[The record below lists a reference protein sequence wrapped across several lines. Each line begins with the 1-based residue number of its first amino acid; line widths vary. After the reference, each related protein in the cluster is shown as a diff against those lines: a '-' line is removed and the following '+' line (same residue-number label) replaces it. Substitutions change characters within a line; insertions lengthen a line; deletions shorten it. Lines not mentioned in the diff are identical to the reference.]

1 MYKLILVDDEE
12 EVRHGIIQKIEWV
25 KYGFE
30 IIGEVENGREALDL
44 IEKNIPDVI
53 ITDIKMPIMDGL
65 ELSSVLK
72 ENYPVIKIIILTGF
86 DEFKYAQQAIN
97 YGVVEYVLKPVL
109 PEDIVELLKKL
120 KAQIDGEIVQ
130 KEGVKKLREHYN
142 QSLPIMKDKFLTSL
156 ITSKIKKS
164 EVEKKIFAYNLNL
177 IGKGYSV
184 SSISIDSNSINTK
197 NYSEDDIE
205 LIKFAVMN
213 ISEEIIKKRSLGELF
228 FHINNIVIITNFEEF
243 DKLNIY
249 KKTYL
254 ALEEIRQSVE
264 KYLKLTVTIGIG
276 NVCDDINYLA
286 DSFKSALSALDYR
299 LVIGNNKVIY
309 IEDLEPQA
317 AEVIVF
323 DENKEKAL
331 ITSIKFGSENEIIDI
346 VDMLFKDIGDTKT
359 SFKDYQ
365 IYLLEILAAI
375 VKISKSLQLDMKDVL
390 ELNYNLFVE
399 MYQFNTIEEVKS
411 WIKGI
416 CIKLLNYISYKRQ
429 DNCKLLLEKAKD
441 YINNNY
447 SDVDIGINKVSNYV
461 HISPCYLSMIFKKET
476 GETFLNYLVSIRL
489 EVAKDMLR
497 STNLKTFEIAEKIG
511 YSDPNYF
518 SYFFKK
524 NFGISPR
531 EYRNN
536 LSKG

>member
-1 MYKLILVDDEE
+1 MMYKLILVDDEE
-12 EVRHGIIQKIEWV
+12 EVRQGIIQKIEWE

-44 IEKNIPDVI
+44 IEKNIPDVV

-65 ELSSVLK
+65 ELSSILK
-72 ENYPVIKIIILTGF
+72 ENFPVIKIIILTGF
-86 DEFKYAQQAIN
+86 DEFKYAKQAIN
-97 YGVVEYVLKPVL
+97 YGVVEYALKPVL
-109 PEDIVELLKKL
+109 PKDMVELLKKL
-120 KAQIDGEIVQ
+120 KAQIDEEIAQ
-130 KEGVKKLREHYN
+130 KEGVKKLREHYT
-142 QSLPIMKDKFLTSL
+142 QSLPIMRDKFLTSL
-156 ITSKIKKS
+156 ITGKLKKS
-164 EVEKKIFAYNLNL
+164 EIEKKISAYNLNL

-184 SSISIDSNSINTK
+184 AIVSIDNNSIKNK
-197 NYSEDDIE
+197 NYYEDDIE

-228 FHINNIVIITNFEEF
+228 FHINNIVIITKFEEF

-249 KKTYL
+249 KRTFL

-276 NVCDDINYLA
+276 NVCHDINQLA
-286 DSFKSALSALDYR
+286 DSFKASVSALDYR
-299 LVIGNNKVIY
+299 LVIGSNKVIF
-309 IEDLEPQA
+309 IEDLEPQSA
-317 AEVIVF
+317 DVIVF
-323 DENKEKAL
+323 DENKEKML
-331 ITSIKFGSENEIIDI
+331 ITSIKFGTENEIIDI
-346 VDMLFKDIGDTKT
+346 TDLLFKDIGDIKT

-375 VKISKSLQLDMKDVL
+375 VKISKSLQLDMKDIL
-390 ELNYNLFVE
+390 GLNYNLFVE
-399 MYQFNTIEEVKS
+399 MYQFNTIEEVKD

-416 CIKLLNYISYKRQ
+416 CIKLMNYISYKRQ

-447 SDVDIGINKVSNYV
+447 SDEDIGINKVSNYL

-489 EVAKDMLR
+489 EVAKDLLR
-497 STNLKTFEIAEKIG
+497 ASNLKTFEIAERIG

-531 EYRNN
+531 EYRNDFN
-536 LSKG
+536 K